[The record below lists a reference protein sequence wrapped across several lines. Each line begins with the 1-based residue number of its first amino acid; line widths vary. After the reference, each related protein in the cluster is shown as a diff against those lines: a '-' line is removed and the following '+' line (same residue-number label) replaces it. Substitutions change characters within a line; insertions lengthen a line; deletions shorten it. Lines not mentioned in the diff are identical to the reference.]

1 MAQLLLVL
9 LVAACGLLQV
19 GAWRDVPRLQT
30 RWIAAAGAASL
41 GLMGLPNPDLL
52 LSPHQPLSVE
62 AAHADSTGK
71 MSTKLTARKRYLPRI
86 TEAVTEFNEMAKSP
100 QAPSSSTFLAKES
113 ADGLGRAMNLY
124 GASLRKGEVPDAISR
139 EAERLTAVFKAS
151 LETAAKSRA
160 PADIER
166 ARADFDV
173 YLKFAG
179 LPTTQG
185 K

>member
-1 MAQLLLVL
+1 MRQSLVLLLLWASALLLLVE
-9 LVAACGLLQV
+9 
-19 GAWRDVPRLQT
+19 AWSVSMPRLQT
-30 RWIAAAGAASL
+30 KWIALGAASL

-52 LSPHQPLSVE
+52 LSSHPAVG

-86 TEAVTEFNEMAKSP
+86 TEAVKEFNEMASSP
-100 QAPSSSTFLAKES
+100 TAPSSSAFLAKES

-139 EAERLTAVFKAS
+139 EAERLTAVFKTS
-151 LETAAKSRA
+151 LEVAAKSRA
-160 PADIER
+160 PGDIAA
-166 ARADFDV
+166 ARKDFDA
-173 YLKFAG
+173 YLVFAG
-179 LPTTQG
+179 LPTTLG

>member
-1 MAQLLLVL
+1 MVQLLVVI
-9 LVAACGLLQV
+9 VAACGLLLV
-19 GAWRDVPRLQT
+19 DAWRDVPRLQM
-30 RWIAAAGAASL
+30 RWIAAVGAASL
-41 GLMGLPNPDLL
+41 GLMGLPNPDLS
-52 LSPHQPLSVE
+52 SPHHPTVE

-160 PADIER
+160 PGDIER
-166 ARADFDV
+166 ARAEFDA